1 MYIVKRNII
10 CTTKFNYAGQMNVEA
25 CDYSLILIN

>member
-10 CTTKFNYAGQMNVEA
+10 CTTEFNYGGQMNVEA
-25 CDYSLILIN
+25 SDHSLILIN